1 MQVIEG
7 WAIFNNQ
14 DWCVDYDNIYPTKE
28 KALKAAKDYFCYRHE
43 DEWYGDEVVKVT
55 IKVH

>member
-14 DWCVDYDNIYPTKE
+14 DWCVDYDNIYPTQE
-28 KALKAAKDYFCYRHE
+28 EALKAAKDYFCYQ
-43 DEWYGDEVVKVT
+43 YG
-55 IKVH
+55 I